1 MFSKNATKKVGR
13 TATVRVRRTLCQR
26 FHVRFKNPSIANC
39 PAYVP
44 VIVELWPAAKMPIAQ
59 IYLKMMVSFLMKI
72 TGMKICG
79 YFFHLQG
86 CWFENASQENATFE
100 NISIYGL
107 VVDRKGIC
115 MRIVDTYALVMNFP
129 IGFAA

>member
-26 FHVRFKNPSIANC
+26 FHVRFKNPSIAYC

-59 IYLKMMVSFLMKI
+59 MYLKLMISFLSIEVRIK
-72 TGMKICG
+72 KYR
-79 YFFHLQG
+79 YFYILQG
-86 CWFENASQENATFE
+86 CWFESTSQENATFE
-100 NISIYGL
+100 NISIYRL
-107 VVDRKGIC
+107 IIDREGIC
-115 MRIVDTYALVMNFP
+115 VGIVHTYALVMNFP
-129 IGFAA
+129 IGLAA